1 MGCVAGAGG
10 GCGLATNWGRLEMTG
25 GGAGASRGL
34 VKAVGVA
41 ASPGPSWVTALTGL
55 TPGTPATGAAG
66 KGVASTGRG
75 AARGTVGVEG
85 EGVMGA
91 NTALAAA
98 EWAGEVGSEKA
109 VAGRMGGSWGDT
121 GGGQPGSGS
130 EELLCARTCCEI
142 TRGKWPASG
151 TGGGRMEAV
160 LMAGPGSAARLTAS
174 IMEVMGA
181 SFMSGACCASVACSS
196 VGSAAA
202 VPSMLVVSTEMLLA
216 AFSGTSL
223 VSRDT

>member
-1 MGCVAGAGG
+1 M
-10 GCGLATNWGRLEMTG
+10 
-25 GGAGASRGL
+25 

-66 KGVASTGRG
+66 RGVASTGRG

-109 VAGRMGGSWGDT
+109 VAGLVGGSWGDT

-142 TRGKWPASG
+142 TRGK
-151 TGGGRMEAV
+151 
-160 LMAGPGSAARLTAS
+160 
-174 IMEVMGA
+174 
-181 SFMSGACCASVACSS
+181 
-196 VGSAAA
+196 
-202 VPSMLVVSTEMLLA
+202 
-216 AFSGTSL
+216 
-223 VSRDT
+223 